1 MDRDDFPQ
9 PAPHSPFDPYIA
21 SALEF
26 VVANGDTAFS
36 MLSDACVREF
46 QWLPGFADV
55 IVGSLRTNG
64 LIVVNEWE
72 PGKLH
77 VSERGRR
84 WLFANRES
92 LSIS

>member
-1 MDRDDFPQ
+1 MERDDFGQ
-9 PAPHSPFDPYIA
+9 PDPHSPFDPYIA
-21 SALEF
+21 TALEF
-26 VVANGDTAFS
+26 VTANGDTALS
-36 MLSDACVREF
+36 MLGDACVREF

-55 IVGSLRTNG
+55 IIGSLKTNG

-77 VSERGRR
+77 VSERGKR